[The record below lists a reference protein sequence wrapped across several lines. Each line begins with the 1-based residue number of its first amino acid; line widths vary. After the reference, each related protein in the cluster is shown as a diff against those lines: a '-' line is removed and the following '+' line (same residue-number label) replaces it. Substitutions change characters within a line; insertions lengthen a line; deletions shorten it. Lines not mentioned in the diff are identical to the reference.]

1 MEVGTKGKGKTKHH
15 FVWLIVLWLIVLWL
29 IVYNRALLKL
39 AGCAAIQ
46 SLLRLPM
53 ICYSVG
59 YS

>member
-15 FVWLIVLWLIVLWL
+15 FVWLIVLWL

-46 SLLRLPM
+46 SLLCLPM
-53 ICYSVG
+53 IVTLLAIHE
-59 YS
+59 